1 MATKKPAPRK
11 KAAAKRPAARSSVAR
26 RPARHRDPLHRL
38 AAWLGRVV
46 AHHAARHTAAVRSR
60 KDAAI
65 LRATHAG
72 CATCQGTG
80 TIFTKDKNGTFS
92 GSKPCP
98 AKPTTI
104 KVSRVKIH
112 AAARVGVDKH
122 SGLIGWRCPCGKHE
136 RPRHRDAKAATAA
149 LRVHEKAKH
158 GGTTVGGAWYAQLPE
173 GTAPA
178 KPVTAATPVSKTATT
193 STMTDAEWEKQ
204 NSRMAAGTATR
215 KGLCWSCGGKGALYT
230 ALGGVRKTVVCA
242 LCNGTGKPAAARATA
257 GGG

>member
-1 MATKKPAPRK
+1 MAAKRTTAK
-11 KAAAKRPAARSSVAR
+11 KAATR
-26 RPARHRDPLHRL
+26 RPTGRKPISRRPTSRRDPLTRL

-80 TIFTKDKNGTFS
+80 TLYTKDKQGKLS

-98 AKPTTI
+98 EKPTAA
-104 KVSRVKIH
+104 KVSRLQIH
-112 AAARVGVDKH
+112 AAARIGVDKH

-173 GTAPA
+173 GTAPP
-178 KPVTAATPVSKTATT
+178 KPVTAAPPVSKTATT

-230 ALGGVRKTVVCA
+230 AFGGVQKTVVCA